1 MSHSNIYECWRW
13 IRSKLEFIG
22 WALQLIFN
30 YDSGMAY
37 KLMPAST
44 EKPVIGKSMMKQAAA
59 GLCRLYEIWML
70 ISLHIRILTKVGI
83 DLMQHFTHRFDS
95 YQNNSLMEM
104 KLKIAISINFVQL
117 NFESDSEK
125 ATAREHYAQLPI
137 YIGGIWRISHK
148 TTWNRTNIVKI
159 SCDTKKIED
168 EQMKKESPEFTT
180 RKHFN

>member
-1 MSHSNIYECWRW
+1 
-13 IRSKLEFIG
+13 
-22 WALQLIFN
+22 
-30 YDSGMAY
+30 
-37 KLMPAST
+37 
-44 EKPVIGKSMMKQAAA
+44 
-59 GLCRLYEIWML
+59 
-70 ISLHIRILTKVGI
+70 
-83 DLMQHFTHRFDS
+83 
-95 YQNNSLMEM
+95 MEM

-117 NFESDSEK
+117 NF